1 MIGGMRGRLVVWCT
15 VLCSIA
21 LGCSTGSASSG
32 GRPTRTLTNAQ
43 AGYTLTYP
51 RGWEIGREVVATQF
65 GAGAK
70 CQSVVVV
77 DSPADA
83 GPADVRQSFVQ
94 LCWRPVTGGTSLAAY
109 MRKTYR
115 AQLPRLFRK
124 TRLGGVRA
132 YRTKGSTASRTFFVQ
147 GNGHRLQ
154 LVATVDT
161 IPSRRLKRLAQ
172 VNRILRSFTLEH

>member
-1 MIGGMRGRLVVWCT
+1 MIGGMRGRLVVGCA

-21 LGCSTGSASSG
+21 LGCSTGSASPG
-32 GRPTRTLTNAQ
+32 GRPTRTLKNAQ

-124 TRLGGVRA
+124 TRLGGVRG
-132 YRTKGSTASRTFFVQ
+132 YRSKGSPASRTFFVQ
-147 GNGHRLQ
+147 GHGHRLQ
-154 LVATVDT
+154 VVATVDT
-161 IPSRRLKRLAQ
+161 VPSRRVKRQAQ
-172 VNRILRSFTLEH
+172 VNRILASFRLEH